1 MHSLVRATRTV
12 IAKLN
17 QPSASCPDHA
27 QPPCPR
33 STLYSELCSKKL
45 LYKAIQRRRPARQGR
60 SAVELIQRS
69 TALYTIQQYS
79 ALHYTALYNPP
90 QSKTLSVTLSL
101 LCLSSITQQT
111 EPLPQEGETDL
122 HHNTRSVC
130 RTTWYLARTELRVLQ
145 LLWTWNTAIVDC
157 IPTA

>member
-1 MHSLVRATRTV
+1 MHSLVRAIRTV

-45 LYKAIQRRRPARQGR
+45 LYKAIQRRRPVRQGR

-69 TALYTIQQYS
+69 TPYS
-79 ALHYTALYNPP
+79 NTALYIIQRSTIPLRDP
-90 QSKTLSVTLSL
+90 RTGTYIRSTHLPHARYVT
-101 LCLSSITQQT
+101 CTITRRPCPRAA
-111 EPLPQEGETDL
+111 PLPQTADRL
-122 HHNTRSVC
+122 KPPTRSFS
-130 RTTWYLARTELRVLQ
+130 RHESMSTPGEKGRGG
-145 LLWTWNTAIVDC
+145 VDG
-157 IPTA
+157 